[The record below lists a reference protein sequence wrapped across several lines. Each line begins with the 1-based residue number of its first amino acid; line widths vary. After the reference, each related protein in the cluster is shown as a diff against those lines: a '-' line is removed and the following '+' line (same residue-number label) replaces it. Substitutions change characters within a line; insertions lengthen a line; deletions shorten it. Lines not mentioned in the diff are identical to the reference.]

1 MNEIS
6 QPVLRKKM
14 SRTDRYINSRIQ
26 QLKRDLEVAHD
37 EMDKAWYQ
45 RLIQELAWVQ
55 HISNSHQSNLR
66 LKSGEKEIWT

>member
-1 MNEIS
+1 
-6 QPVLRKKM
+6 
-14 SRTDRYINSRIQ
+14 
-26 QLKRDLEVAHD
+26 
-37 EMDKAWYQ
+37 MDKAWYQ